1 MPASSDPF
9 FKETI
14 YQRTC
19 KFWTLRDYKKNNTN
33 FVSYCCLGWR
43 NNFNLKEGFR
53 VTYRNSGIMHERVA
67 KVFFEYYTDII
78 FHILCNDR

>member
-19 KFWTLRDYKKNNTN
+19 KFWTLRDYKKNIQI
-33 FVSYCCLGWR
+33 L
-43 NNFNLKEGFR
+43 L
-53 VTYRNSGIMHERVA
+53 VTV
-67 KVFFEYYTDII
+67 VFGDETISI
-78 FHILCNDR
+78 